1 MRIVGGVSLMSST
14 FKTNNPKGSRGISQS
29 LIGRGMKGERCL
41 FVSRSKYHLPNHSPF
56 ADAEGSETK
65 SFRMGRL
72 LLKSCVP
79 CSLASGP
86 EGCGLHAP
94 HPSDRSQLVMV
105 EKFQVG
111 VLSIG
116 G

>member
-1 MRIVGGVSLMSST
+1 MSST

-79 CSLASGP
+79 CSLACGS

-94 HPSDRSQLVMV
+94 HPSDRVLLAMV
-105 EKFQVG
+105 EKFHKEV
-111 VLSIG
+111 VSIG

>member
-1 MRIVGGVSLMSST
+1 MSST

-29 LIGRGMKGERCL
+29 LIGRGIRGELRL
-41 FVSRSKYHLPNHSPF
+41 LLDRSRYHLPEYSPL

-79 CSLASGP
+79 CSLASGS

-94 HPSDRSQLVMV
+94 HPSDRSLLATV
-105 EKFQVG
+105 EKFQTEV
-111 VLSIG
+111 VSIG